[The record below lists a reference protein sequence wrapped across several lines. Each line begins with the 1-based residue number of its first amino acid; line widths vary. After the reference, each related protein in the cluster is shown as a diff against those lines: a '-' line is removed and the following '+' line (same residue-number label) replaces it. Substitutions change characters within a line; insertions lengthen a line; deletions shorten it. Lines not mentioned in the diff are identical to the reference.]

1 MRMTVRKKLLGGF
14 CIVLSLML
22 AMGLV
27 AYAMFAK
34 AKTVTNRV
42 ETSTD
47 LNTFFVEKEVDH
59 LKWVAKLSNQFL
71 LGKLF
76 DGELDYHKCGL
87 GTWYYSFDID
97 KIKDKE
103 FKKLYQELEEP
114 HQKLHETGKRI
125 KELYAKGD
133 VEKAKDI
140 YVKETQKEVASVQD
154 LLAQMRKIF
163 ASKASADKIFLFTQM
178 GTTKTTIVVILCI
191 GIALGVIIAFLVA
204 RGITNPLHILARVL
218 NKMAAGDLVHEEIK
232 VTSKDEIGEL
242 AQTFSVMKR
251 GLADMV
257 TKVLG
262 SADKVAAASQ
272 QMSSSSQEMN
282 AASQEVSNA
291 IMQVSKGATAQA
303 AKVAEAAKTMER
315 SAASLNQMVVSAHTA
330 NQTIDNTSARLES
343 GMTAVQEAT
352 KKIEQLSETVLETTK
367 VVQGLGK
374 SSQKI
379 GEITE
384 TITSI
389 ADQTNLLALNA
400 AIEAARAGE
409 AGRGFAVVAE
419 EVRKLAEGSAEAV
432 RKIGT
437 LIKSIQIETE
447 SAVKAIQKSSQEV
460 KEGKEQI
467 SDINGILVEVSKMA
481 GESSSLAKEIVSGGQ
496 ERVMEI
502 ERVLKAINEISTIAQ
517 ESASSTQ
524 EITSSTEEQTA
535 SMQQLS
541 ASAQELARL
550 AMDLKELV
558 SKFKV

>member
-1 MRMTVRKKLLGGF
+1 MKITVRNKLLGGF

-22 AMGLV
+22 FMGLV
-27 AYAMFAK
+27 AYVMFAK
-34 AKTVTNRV
+34 AGRVTSDV
-42 ETSTD
+42 EQSTE

-59 LKWVAKLSNQFL
+59 LKWVAKLTDQFL
-71 LGKLF
+71 LGKNF

-87 GTWYYSFDID
+87 GEWYYSFDAN
-97 KIKDKE
+97 KIKDPE
-103 FKKLYQELEEP
+103 LKKLFQKLEEP

-125 KELYAKGD
+125 KELYSQGNVEAAKNLYAT
-133 VEKAKDI
+133 EIQK
-140 YVKETQKEVASVQD
+140 YVAQVQG
-154 LLAQMRKIF
+154 LLVQMREVF
-163 ASKASADKIFLFTQM
+163 ANKAGADKSVLFTQV
-178 GTTKTTIVVILCI
+178 GSTKATIMVLLFI
-191 GIALGVIIAFLVA
+191 GIILGVVIAFLVA
-204 RGITNPLHILARVL
+204 RGITSPLSILERVIK
-218 NKMAAGDLVHEEIK
+218 KMASGDLQEEEIK
-232 VTSKDEIGEL
+232 VTSKDEIQEL
-242 AQTFSVMKR
+242 VGTFSAMNR
-251 GLADMV
+251 SIADMV
-257 TKVLG
+257 SKVHK

-272 QMSSSSQEMN
+272 EMSSSSQEMN
-282 AASQEVSNA
+282 ASSQEISNA
-291 IMQVSKGATAQA
+291 IMQVNRGVTTQA
-303 AKVAEAAKTMER
+303 ANVVETSKVMEK
-315 SAASLNQMVVSAHTA
+315 SAVSLKEMVASAQTA
-330 NQTIDNTSARLES
+330 NLTIDNTSARLEN
-343 GMTAVQEAT
+343 GMVVVQEAT

-367 VVQGLGK
+367 VVQGLGT

-437 LIKSIQIETE
+437 LIKAIQLETE
-447 SAVKAIQKSSQEV
+447 SAVKAIQKSSDEV
-460 KEGKEQI
+460 KEGKAKI
-467 SDINGILVEVSKMA
+467 SAINSILVEVNKMA
-481 GESSSLAKEIVSGGQ
+481 RESSDLARDIASGGQ
-496 ERVMEI
+496 ERVIEI
-502 ERVLKAINEISTIAQ
+502 EGVIKEINNISHIAQ
-517 ESASSTQ
+517 ESASAVE

-550 AMDLKELV
+550 AVELQEMV